1 MPPIVRSRR
10 FGRSIL
16 KSFAVAAVL
25 IAASLAPRV
34 AIAGCEEDAAGM
46 CERPIACTPPQ
57 GGKCTTVA
65 IPQPLTGHK
74 FECRCLATKTTGL
87 ISRAPVGVGAVNG
100 GSVNGGACP
109 QQCGIMRTQ
118 CERHAA
124 NAGQRNSCAAQA
136 LHCCTGEH

>member
-74 FECRCLATKTTGL
+74 FECRCLATKATGL
-87 ISRAPVGVGAVNG
+87 ISRGPLGVGAVDTG
-100 GSVNGGACP
+100 PVNSRACP
-109 QQCGIMRTQ
+109 QRCEVTRQQ

-124 NAGQRNSCAAQA
+124 TTGQRNGCAAEA
-136 LHCCTGEH
+136 SHCCTGEH